1 MNYPR
6 IKNLVKNSAAFRLFK
21 KDYAAF
27 IISFLYTEFKVYDQL
42 TVEAEAFA
50 RTLKDTIESFKE
62 ENLLENELLLSSD
75 HYINEWANDGFVRK
89 FYEETKSEFYIEITP
104 EIESVFK
111 WVSEIE
117 KIELGEVVSTRSRFL
132 NIFHL
137 LKELV
142 DDSVVTSQDRIRI
155 LEAQKKNIEQE
166 IERLKSGGEIKKLDK
181 RETVEQF
188 KLALK
193 EAKELVADF
202 RQIERNFS
210 DITKQTQ
217 NKYMNQ
223 ISTKGA
229 VLEYVLKADE
239 ELMNSEQGKSF
250 KAFWQFILSPARQD
264 EFEKIINTLYKREDI
279 RAIDESQFL
288 RKLKKQLLDSGRKV
302 NRATDK
308 MADQIRKALSDKS
321 LQENRRIK
329 DIINDI
335 KSLALKNQTMLGSKK
350 DFYSLE
356 SFPEIHLPIE
366 RPLWEKKDKGLKI
379 DYALENANNEMSP
392 EIMELL
398 MRNSSIN
405 IDELLA
411 NIDSLLKYKPKVE
424 LREVIE
430 KYPLKKGV
438 EELVTYLWI
447 ASNRE
452 HHTVDNSQKVE
463 FTISEDEDETVSIK
477 FPKVVYNI

>member
-42 TVEAEAFA
+42 TIEAEAFA

-142 DDSVVTSQDRIRI
+142 EDNVATSQDRIRI
-155 LEAQKKNIEQE
+155 LEAQKKSIEQE

-181 RETVEQF
+181 REIVEQF

-229 VLEYVLKADE
+229 VLEYVLNADE

-250 KAFWQFILSPARQD
+250 KAFWQFILSPTRQD

-335 KSLALKNQTMLGSKK
+335 KSLALKNQAALGSKK
-350 DFYSLE
+350 DFYSVE
-356 SFPEIHLPIE
+356 SFPEIYLPIE

-463 FTISEDEDETVSIK
+463 FTISEDDDETVSIK

>member
-1 MNYPR
+1 
-6 IKNLVKNSAAFRLFK
+6 
-21 KDYAAF
+21 
-27 IISFLYTEFKVYDQL
+27 
-42 TVEAEAFA
+42 
-50 RTLKDTIESFKE
+50 
-62 ENLLENELLLSSD
+62 
-75 HYINEWANDGFVRK
+75 
-89 FYEETKSEFYIEITP
+89 
-104 EIESVFK
+104 
-111 WVSEIE
+111 
-117 KIELGEVVSTRSRFL
+117 
-132 NIFHL
+132 
-137 LKELV
+137 
-142 DDSVVTSQDRIRI
+142 
-155 LEAQKKNIEQE
+155 
-166 IERLKSGGEIKKLDK
+166 
-181 RETVEQF
+181 
-188 KLALK
+188 
-193 EAKELVADF
+193 VADF

-250 KAFWQFILSPARQD
+250 KAFWQFILSPTRQD

-335 KSLALKNQTMLGSKK
+335 KSLALKSQTMLGSKK
-350 DFYSLE
+350 DFYSVE
-356 SFPEIHLPIE
+356 SFPEIYLPIE

-438 EELVTYLWI
+438 EELVTYLWDCVK
-447 ASNRE
+447 SR
-452 HHTVDNSQKVE
+452 TS
-463 FTISEDEDETVSIK
+463 
-477 FPKVVYNI
+477 YC

>member
-142 DDSVVTSQDRIRI
+142 DDSVATSQDRIRI
-155 LEAQKKNIEQE
+155 LEAQKKSIEQE
-166 IERLKSGGEIKKLDK
+166 IERLKSGGEIKKLDR
-181 RETVEQF
+181 REIVEQF

-223 ISTKGA
+223 ISTKG
-229 VLEYVLKADE
+229 
-239 ELMNSEQGKSF
+239 
-250 KAFWQFILSPARQD
+250 
-264 EFEKIINTLYKREDI
+264 
-279 RAIDESQFL
+279 
-288 RKLKKQLLDSGRKV
+288 
-302 NRATDK
+302 
-308 MADQIRKALSDKS
+308 
-321 LQENRRIK
+321 
-329 DIINDI
+329 
-335 KSLALKNQTMLGSKK
+335 GS
-350 DFYSLE
+350 S
-356 SFPEIHLPIE
+356 
-366 RPLWEKKDKGLKI
+366 
-379 DYALENANNEMSP
+379 
-392 EIMELL
+392 
-398 MRNSSIN
+398 
-405 IDELLA
+405 
-411 NIDSLLKYKPKVE
+411 
-424 LREVIE
+424 
-430 KYPLKKGV
+430 
-438 EELVTYLWI
+438 
-447 ASNRE
+447 
-452 HHTVDNSQKVE
+452 
-463 FTISEDEDETVSIK
+463 
-477 FPKVVYNI
+477 

>member
-142 DDSVVTSQDRIRI
+142 EDNVATSQDRIRI
-155 LEAQKKNIEQE
+155 LEAQKKSIEQE

-181 RETVEQF
+181 REIVEQF

-229 VLEYVLKADE
+229 VLEYVLNADE

-264 EFEKIINTLYKREDI
+264 EFERIINTLYKREDI

-335 KSLALKNQTMLGSKK
+335 KSLALKSQTMLGSKK
-350 DFYSLE
+350 DFYSVE
-356 SFPEIHLPIE
+356 SFPEIYLPIE

-463 FTISEDEDETVSIK
+463 FTISEDDDETVSIK

>member
-6 IKNLVKNSAAFRLFK
+6 IKNLIKNSAAFRLFK

-42 TVEAEAFA
+42 TVEAETFA
-50 RTLKDTIESFKE
+50 RTLKDTIENYKE
-62 ENLLENELLLSSD
+62 ANLIENEFLLSSE

-89 FYEETKSEFYIEITP
+89 FYEETKSEFYVEITP
-104 EIESVFK
+104 EMESVFK

-117 KIELGEVVSTRSRFL
+117 KIDLGEVIGTRSRFL

-142 DDSVVTSQDRIRI
+142 DDSVATSQDKIRI
-155 LEAQKKNIEQE
+155 LEAQKKNLEQE
-166 IERLKSGGEIKKLDK
+166 IERLKSGGEIKKFDK
-181 RETVEQF
+181 REFQEQF

-217 NKYMNQ
+217 STYMNQ

-229 VLEYVLKADE
+229 VLDYVLKADE
-239 ELMNSEQGKSF
+239 ELMNSDQGQSF
-250 KAFWQFILSPARQD
+250 KSFWQFLLSPARQD
-264 EFEKIINTLYKREDI
+264 DFERIINALYKREDI
-279 RAIDESQFL
+279 RAIDEGQFL

-329 DIINDI
+329 DIINEI
-335 KSLALKNQTMLGSKK
+335 KSLALKNQSKIGSKE
-350 DFYSLE
+350 DFYSVE
-356 SFPEIHLPIE
+356 SFPEIYLPVE
-366 RPLWEKKDKGLKI
+366 RPLWERKDKGLKI

-398 MRNSSIN
+398 MRNNSIN

-411 NIDSLLKYKPKVE
+411 NIDSLLKYQPKVE
-424 LREVIE
+424 LKEVIA
-430 KYPLKKGV
+430 KYPLKKGI

-452 HHTVDNSQKVE
+452 KHSVDNTQKEE
-463 FTISEDEDETVSIK
+463 FLISEDEEETVSIK

>member
-142 DDSVVTSQDRIRI
+142 DDSVATSQDRIRI
-155 LEAQKKNIEQE
+155 LEAQKKSIEQE

-181 RETVEQF
+181 REIVEQF

-193 EAKELVADF
+193 GAKELVADF

-250 KAFWQFILSPARQD
+250 KAFWQFILSPTRQD

-335 KSLALKNQTMLGSKK
+335 KSLALKSQTMLGSKK
-350 DFYSLE
+350 DFYSVE
-356 SFPEIHLPIE
+356 SFPEIYLPIE

>member
-42 TVEAEAFA
+42 TIDADTFA
-50 RTLKDTIESFKE
+50 RTLKDTIENYKE
-62 ENLLENELLLSSD
+62 ANLIDNEFLLSSE

-104 EIESVFK
+104 EMESVFK
-111 WVSEIE
+111 WVSEVE
-117 KIELGEVVSTRSRFL
+117 KIDLGEVVGTRSRFL

-142 DDSVVTSQDRIRI
+142 DDTVATSQDKIRI
-155 LEAQKKNIEQE
+155 LEAQKKNLEQE

-181 RETVEQF
+181 REFQEQF

-202 RQIERNFS
+202 RQIERNFA

-217 NKYMNQ
+217 STYMNQ

-229 VLEYVLKADE
+229 VLDYVLKADE
-239 ELMNSEQGKSF
+239 ELMNSDQGQSF
-250 KAFWQFILSPARQD
+250 KSFWQFLLSPARQD
-264 EFEKIINTLYKREDI
+264 EFERIINALYKREDI
-279 RAIDESQFL
+279 RSIDEGQFL
-288 RKLKKQLLDSGRKV
+288 RKLKKLLLDSGRKV

-329 DIINDI
+329 DIINEI
-335 KSLALKNQTMLGSKK
+335 KSLALKNQSKLGSKE
-350 DFYSLE
+350 DFYSVE
-356 SFPEIHLPIE
+356 SFPEIYLPIE

-398 MRNSSIN
+398 MRNNSIN

-411 NIDSLLKYKPKVE
+411 NIDSLLKYQPKVE
-424 LREVIE
+424 LREVIA
-430 KYPLKKGV
+430 KYPLKKGL

-452 HHTVDNSQKVE
+452 QHSVDNSKKEE
-463 FTISEDEDETVSIK
+463 FLISEDEEETVSIK

>member
-1 MNYPR
+1 MNYLK

-42 TVEAEAFA
+42 TIEAEAFA
-50 RTLKDTIESFKE
+50 RTLKDTIENYKE
-62 ENLLENELLLSSD
+62 ENLIDKEFLLSSE

-104 EIESVFK
+104 EMESVFK

-117 KIELGEVVSTRSRFL
+117 KIELGEVVATRSRFL

-142 DDSVVTSQDRIRI
+142 EDSVATSQDRIRV
-155 LEAQKKNIEQE
+155 LEAQKKSIDLE
-166 IERLKSGGEIKKLDK
+166 IERLKSGGEVKKIDK
-181 RETVEQF
+181 RDFVEQF

-193 EAKELVADF
+193 EAKELVSDF
-202 RQIERNFS
+202 RQIERNFA

-217 NKYMNQ
+217 TNYMNQ

-229 VLEYVLKADE
+229 VLDYVLKADE
-239 ELMNSEQGKSF
+239 ELMNSDQGKSF
-250 KAFWQFILSPARQD
+250 KAFWQFLLSPARQD
-264 EFEKIINTLYKREDI
+264 EFEKIINTLYKREEI
-279 RAIDESQFL
+279 RSIDKDQFL

-321 LQENRRIK
+321 LQENKRIK

-335 KSLALKNQTMLGSKK
+335 KSLALKNQSKLGSKD
-350 DFYSLE
+350 DFYSIE
-356 SFPEIHLPIE
+356 SFPEIYLPIE

-411 NIDSLLKYKPKVE
+411 NIDSLLKYQPKVE
-424 LREVIE
+424 LTEVIN
-430 KYPLKKGV
+430 KYPLKKGL

-452 HHTVDNSQKVE
+452 HHFVDMNSKE
-463 FTISEDEDETVSIK
+463 EYTLSKNEEETVTIK
-477 FPKVVYNI
+477 FPKVVYKI